1 MEILTLHATKSKKK
15 RITQTGTWYEFPC
28 PFCRNR
34 GFGHDPSAHL
44 GVKSTGAYK
53 CFRCGI
59 SSRNSDIRLH
69 LIGGE
74 DEGRHPQRRLR
85 AGPEV
90 KSVETRP
97 SSSLPKDA
105 RHVSSLDPQSLW
117 FEPVIQRAAE
127 VWPAIPWG
135 RLVQRQLAVVTG
147 HVDRVIQPY
156 ISLGGEV
163 GHVVRRF
170 GGDPKALTFGPPGP
184 ATFPDEYPLDPCREI
199 IVVEGWTDGAAVPFR
214 YQPVFLLGSPTRD
227 AVERLSEQV
236 SPIVLC
242 LDGDRAG
249 RGELKSVGLS
259 LLRCGRTFGV
269 VVLGSGEDP
278 ADLGPNTLERR
289 ISSRQ
294 EVGTTQDFLR
304 LLSSIRL
311 DF

>member
-1 MEILTLHATKSKKK
+1 MEILTLHASKAKKK
-15 RITQTGTWYEFPC
+15 RSTQDGTWYEFPC

-44 GVKSTGAYK
+44 GIKNTGAYK

-69 LIGGE
+69 LVGSE
-74 DEGRHPQRRLR
+74 DEGRHPRHRFQT
-85 AGPEV
+85 GPDI
-90 KSVETRP
+90 KSVEVRP

-105 RHVSSLDPQSLW
+105 RYVSSLDPKSLW
-117 FEPVIQRAAE
+117 VKPLRQRAE
-127 VWPAIPWG
+127 ETWPALTWG
-135 RLVQRQLAVVTG
+135 RLVQRQLAVFTG

-156 ISLGGEV
+156 ISLGGDP

-170 GGDPKALTFGPPGP
+170 RGDPKALTFGPPGP
-184 ATFPDEYPLDPCREI
+184 ATFPDEYPLDPCRKI
-199 IVVEGWTDGAAVPFR
+199 IVVEGWTDGAAVPFQ
-214 YQPVFLLGSPTRD
+214 YQPVFLLGSPSRD
-227 AVERLSEQV
+227 AVERLSVQV

-269 VVLGSGEDP
+269 IVLGGGEDP
-278 ADLGPNTLERR
+278 ADLGPNKLERR
-289 ISSRQ
+289 ISSQ
-294 EVGTTQDFLR
+294 VDVGSTQDFLR
-304 LLSSIRL
+304 LLSSISL
-311 DF
+311 DL